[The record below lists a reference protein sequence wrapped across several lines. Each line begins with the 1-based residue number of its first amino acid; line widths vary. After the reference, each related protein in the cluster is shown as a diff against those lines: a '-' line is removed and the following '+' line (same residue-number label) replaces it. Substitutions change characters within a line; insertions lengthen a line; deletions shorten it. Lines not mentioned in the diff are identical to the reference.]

1 MSIPLLL
8 SVLAILLASLSILLA
23 LIRTRKSLNLADE
36 IKKILKRV
44 TQIEADL
51 HRLLTNPPTA
61 PRPVDITPDTQGKI
75 REEYS
80 RLMDG
85 LTSLKNE
92 VYKNSSDIAALQSSV
107 GATTRDQSPTPITP
121 STGENVAMFLG
132 EKEVPITLV
141 AGLTQTASEPDAT
154 LLAGTGSVSNVIFP
168 TFQETVPEVHIEP
181 YEGVTR
187 SYQDALERNDKTAL
201 RQMQFKELNIMSES
215 EDLLLRG
222 NTSAATRL
230 EAVNGGGSYMIM
242 SSAGHYWLFPTA
254 QTLASFGSSQPRKGI
269 FSYQLEMTNKPIVK
283 RPAEVQADCD
293 RWVVLTQGV
302 IAVPG

>member
-1 MSIPLLL
+1 MSLPLLL
-8 SVLAILLASLSILLA
+8 SILAILLASLSILLA
-23 LIRTRKSLNLADE
+23 FTRTKKSLSLAGE
-36 IKKILKRV
+36 SRRILKRV
-44 TQIEADL
+44 TQLEADL
-51 HRLLTNPPTA
+51 QHLLTNPSSA
-61 PRPVDITPDTQGKI
+61 QRPVDITPDTQGKI

-107 GATTRDQSPTPITP
+107 VATTRDQSPTPITP
-121 STGENVAMFLG
+121 STGESVAMFLAQ
-132 EKEVPITLV
+132 KEVPTTPV
-141 AGLTQTASEPDAT
+141 DCFNQTAGEPDAT
-154 LLAGTGSVSNVIFP
+154 LLGGTGSEGNVIFP
-168 TFQETVPEVHIEP
+168 SFQETALEVHMEP

-187 SYQDALERNDKTAL
+187 SYQDALERNDKSAL

-222 NTSAATRL
+222 NTSEATRL

-254 QTLASFGSSQPRKGI
+254 QTLASFGSSQPKKGI
-269 FSYQLEMTNKPIVK
+269 FSYELEMTNKPVVK
-283 RPAEVQADCD
+283 RPAEVQTDGD
-293 RWVVLTQGV
+293 RWVVLFQGI

>member
-1 MSIPLLL
+1 
-8 SVLAILLASLSILLA
+8 
-23 LIRTRKSLNLADE
+23 
-36 IKKILKRV
+36 
-44 TQIEADL
+44 
-51 HRLLTNPPTA
+51 
-61 PRPVDITPDTQGKI
+61 
-75 REEYS
+75 
-80 RLMDG
+80 MDG

-121 STGENVAMFLG
+121 STGENVAIFLG

-181 YEGVTR
+181 YEDVTR